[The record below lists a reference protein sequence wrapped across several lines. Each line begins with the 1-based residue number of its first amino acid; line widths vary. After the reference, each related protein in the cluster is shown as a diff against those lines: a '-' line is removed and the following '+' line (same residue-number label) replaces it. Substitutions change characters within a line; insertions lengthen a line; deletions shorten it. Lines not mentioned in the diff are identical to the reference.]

1 MIFVAVGT
9 QFPFN
14 RLIQAVD
21 EWAAEHNVPV
31 VAQIAEGEYTP
42 THATWERFMTTDTF
56 NQHLKNADLIVS
68 HAGMGNII
76 TSMENKKPLIVMN
89 RQFKLGEHRND
100 HQADGLEWM
109 GKLSGVYTAPTVER
123 LRELLDDYQN
133 LEPAGDVA
141 TERRQQLVNFIDQAI
156 QA

>member
-9 QFPFN
+9 QFPFD
-14 RLIQAVD
+14 RLIKAVD
-21 EWAAEHNVPV
+21 EWAYEHQVPV
-31 VAQIAEGEYTP
+31 VAQTAEGEYTP
-42 THATWERFMTTDTF
+42 QHATWERFMTTEVF
-56 NQHLKNADLIVS
+56 NQYLKEADLIVS

-109 GKLSGVYTAPTVER
+109 SKLSGVYTAPTVER
-123 LRELLDDYQN
+123 LCELLDNYQN
-133 LEPAGDVA
+133 LEPASDVA
-141 TERRQQLVNFIDQAI
+141 TERRQTLVHFIDQAI